1 MSKVHFEDISYI
13 KELLAT
19 IAHSQLFVLV
29 DENSKENC
37 YPLIKGDL
45 KTHQLI
51 EIASGEKNKTL
62 GSCQFIWNA
71 LTLASA
77 DRKALLINLGGG
89 VITDM
94 GGFCAATY
102 KRGIRFINIPTTL
115 LAQVDASVGGK
126 TGIDFN
132 GFKNHI
138 GVFAEAEAVI
148 VDPVFH
154 STLPDRQLKSGF
166 AEMLKHGL
174 IADKNHWEKC
184 LKTGYQNVSSQL
196 IKDSVAI
203 KEKVVLADPKEKGE
217 RKILNFG
224 HTIGHA
230 IESHLLATANEILH
244 GEAIG
249 IGMLVEAYISKETEL
264 LKESDFQIIYSEVG
278 KIYKKPTISIEEY
291 DQITQL
297 CLQDK
302 KNENG
307 IVNMSLLKQLGEA
320 CYDVAID
327 EKTIKRSLNEVLK
340 LHF

>member
-1 MSKVHFEDISYI
+1 MSKVYFEDINYI
-13 KELLAT
+13 EQLLAA
-19 IAHSQLFVLV
+19 IEHSQLFVLV
-29 DENSKENC
+29 DENSKKHC
-37 YPLIKGDL
+37 YPLL
-45 KTHQLI
+45 KDFLKDHQLI
-51 EIASGEKNKTL
+51 EIISGEKYKTL
-62 GSCQFIWNA
+62 DSCHLIWNA
-71 LTLASA
+71 LTFASA

-89 VITDM
+89 VIADM

-102 KRGIRFINIPTTL
+102 KRGIRFVNIPTTL

-126 TGIDFN
+126 TGVDFN

-138 GVFAEAEAVI
+138 GLFAEAEAVLI
-148 VDPVFH
+148 DPVFH
-154 STLPDRQLKSGF
+154 QTLPEKQLKSGF

-174 IADKNHWEKC
+174 IADKQHWDNC
-184 LKTGYQNVSSQL
+184 IQSGYQQVNARL

-203 KEKVVLADPKEKGE
+203 KERVVLVDPKEKGE

-230 IESHLLATANEILH
+230 IESHLLGTRHEVLH

-249 IGMLVEAYISKETEL
+249 IGMLLEAFISQEMELITVAEYEIIFKEL
-264 LKESDFQIIYSEVG
+264 IKIYS
-278 KIYKKPTISIEEY
+278 KPTILSEEY
-291 DQITQL
+291 DQIARL

-327 EKTIKRSLNEVLK
+327 KKTIIKSLNEVLK